1 MNTSVQTH
9 PPTTG
14 RAHRGYLATAVTGLV
29 KGLCG
34 TVLALLVLQAWSDVT
49 ELHQRQ
55 NLSGAWKGT
64 DDFAVFFP
72 YNVGNDLDEARSG
85 GNESTLAV
93 ARDLYPVLD
102 SHGALFIDA
111 GNYKPG
117 APPNHWLPAWPIR
130 VNTNYLSQYPILD
143 ETGKAVRISPDEQ
156 DWVVAVPEQ
165 YKSQQARIRTIF
177 QETRVGGPDFDG
189 AVQAQERML
198 PGSVPQRFRSQPVR
212 IIWTKSH
219 QDVFSFNSEVNPAG
233 GNTIR
238 DPIVEIMTPA
248 NSLDLDR
255 FNAVTGNINT
265 ALKVRLDGTSAA
277 TLRDLEPNLTK
288 LHLDDNLRHLV
299 TGNENRLNELSL
311 IRTAVGRTSAIAAGA
326 LGVMLLLS
334 ASIVTIFSDRRRQTI
349 TVRRLQGVGFLRTYR
364 ELFVLLGAV
373 WLGQAVVAGAA
384 AVILNLPATDGPRTT
399 VSPVAGFPKLLTV
412 LLLSLVIET
421 LFAIVVATVN
431 ERRNTAKRLKEL

>member
-9 PPTTG
+9 PPTTR
-14 RAHRGYLATAVTGLV
+14 RAPKGYLATVATGLV

-34 TVLALLVLQAWSDVT
+34 AVLALLVLQAWSDIS

-55 NLSGAWKGT
+55 NLAGAWKGT

-102 SHGALFIDA
+102 AHGALYIEA

-117 APPNHWLPAWPIR
+117 APPNRWLPAWPIR
-130 VNTNYLSQYPILD
+130 VNTNYLARYPILD
-143 ETGKAVRISPDEQ
+143 ETGKAVQISPDEQ

-198 PGSVPQRFRSQPVR
+198 PGSVPQQFRSRQVR

-219 QDVFSFNSEVNPAG
+219 QDVFSFNADVNPAG

-248 NSLDLDR
+248 NSLALDR
-255 FNAVTGNINT
+255 FNAITGNINT
-265 ALKVRLDGTSAA
+265 ALKVRLEGTSAA
-277 TLRDLEPNLTK
+277 TLRDLEPDLAR

-311 IRTAVGRTSAIAAGA
+311 IRTAVRRTSAIAVGA
-326 LGVMLLLS
+326 LGIMLLLS
-334 ASIVTIFSDRRRQTI
+334 ASIVTIFADRRRRTI
-349 TVRRLQGVGFLRTYR
+349 TVRRLQGVGFLRTYQ
-364 ELFVLLGAV
+364 ELFLLLGAV

-384 AVILNLPATDGPRTT
+384 AVILNLPARDVPRTT
-399 VSPVAGFPKLLTV
+399 GSPVAELPNLLAI

-431 ERRNTAKRLKEL
+431 ERRKTAERLKEL

>member
-1 MNTSVQTH
+1 MNTSVQNR
-9 PPTTG
+9 PPTTR
-14 RAHRGYLATAVTGLV
+14 RARRGYLTTVAAGLV

-34 TVLALLVLQAWSDVT
+34 AVVALLALQAWSDVT

-55 NLSGAWKGT
+55 SLAGAWKGT

-72 YNVGNDLDEARSG
+72 YNVGNDLDEAQSG

-102 SHGALFIDA
+102 AHGALFIDA

-117 APPNHWLPAWPIR
+117 APPNRWLPAWPIR

-143 ETGKAVRISPDEQ
+143 ETGKAVQVSPDEP

-177 QETRVGGPDFDG
+177 QETRVGGPDFNG

-198 PGSVPQRFRSQPVR
+198 AGSVPPRFRGQHVR

-219 QDVFSFNSEVNPAG
+219 QDVFSFNAEVNPAG

-248 NSLDLDR
+248 NSLPLDR

-277 TLRDLEPNLTK
+277 TLRGLKPNLTR
-288 LHLDDNLRHLV
+288 LGLDDNLGHLV

-311 IRTAVGRTSAIAAGA
+311 IRTAVRRTSAIAAGA

-334 ASIVTIFSDRRRQTI
+334 ASIVTVFSDRRRRTI
-349 TVRRLQGVGFLRTYR
+349 TVRRLLGVGFLRTYR
-364 ELFVLLGAV
+364 ELFLLIGVV
-373 WLGQAVVAGAA
+373 WLGQAVVAGVA
-384 AVILNLPATDGPRTT
+384 AVMLGLPARDAPRA
-399 VSPVAGFPKLLTV
+399 AGSSTAEFPHLLSV
-412 LLLSLVIET
+412 LVLSLVIET
-421 LFAIVVATVN
+421 LFAIGVATVN
-431 ERRNTAKRLKEL
+431 ERRKTAERLKEL